1 MNASRMV
8 CDVFQHSP
16 VFERADVLMYE
27 EKKLLKSMGVYLEGR
42 RRNQL
47 SCKASLQGNSREQLA
62 GQLPASLAD
71 YEVKHPGFVHV
82 LPRDRAFQDLL

>member
-27 EKKLLKSMGVYLEGR
+27 EKKLLKSMG
-42 RRNQL
+42 
-47 SCKASLQGNSREQLA
+47 SISRKDAET
-62 GQLPASLAD
+62 S
-71 YEVKHPGFVHV
+71 
-82 LPRDRAFQDLL
+82 